1 MQVEKTM
8 GKAVQYAVRG
18 SKVRLVPAESYMIG
32 PFFILSKHHESV
44 TIQGGDYSMGKE
56 KERGEVYSGR
66 PGCEFSIMVT
76 ATDAPTDVAV
86 ETQVPVRQGW
96 RPSKQ

>member
-1 MQVEKTM
+1 MALDPSIGCEFKKIL

-44 TIQGGDYSMGKE
+44 TIQGGDYSIGKE
-56 KERGEVYSGR
+56 KERGGGLFR
-66 PGCEFSIMVT
+66 
-76 ATDAPTDVAV
+76 ATRV
-86 ETQVPVRQGW
+86 
-96 RPSKQ
+96 